1 MVYIYTLESEIAKTT
16 YRTAGLLHVY
26 IVRQPKSVTINMNL
40 FYLPVVALFFKKK
53 DP

>member
-1 MVYIYTLESEIAKTT
+1 MVYIYTLESEIA
-16 YRTAGLLHVY
+16 
-26 IVRQPKSVTINMNL
+26 RQHIGQQAYCTFTLFGNRNRYTINMNL